1 MVRNMSTSK
10 QIDWLRGVNAQEL
23 AKQIEAYWHKRGHKQ
38 VRVFVTR
45 QSLTPADGEVE
56 RASDLHVVR
65 SNLVRG
71 LPQPEIQSFAADAA
85 KAGDALS
92 VAHTPQRQ
100 ETLR

>member
-1 MVRNMSTSK
+1 MSTSK
-10 QIDWLRGVNAQEL
+10 QIDWLRGVNAQQL
-23 AKQIEAYWHKRGHKQ
+23 AKQIEAYWHNSGHKQ
-38 VRVFVTR
+38 VRVFVT

-56 RASDLHVVR
+56 RASDLHAVR

-85 KAGDALS
+85 KAGDAPA

-100 ETLR
+100 ETHFDEHP